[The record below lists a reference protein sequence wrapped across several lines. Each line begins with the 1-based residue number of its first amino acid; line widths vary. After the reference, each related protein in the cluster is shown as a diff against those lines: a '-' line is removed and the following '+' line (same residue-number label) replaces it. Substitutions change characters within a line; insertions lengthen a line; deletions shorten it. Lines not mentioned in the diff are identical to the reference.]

1 MTERPRGFFER
12 FTEPFTDRAKAKIG
26 EVEDKVRSSVQ
37 AEIDAVGRAVKA
49 KAVEARPSAIAFS
62 AAGLAAFF
70 GAALLITAAVV
81 GLAHAVPLWA
91 ALLIVAG
98 VLLLGSAAAAAWGK
112 AHLPVTPRVAPPA
125 LPHPAEEQVH
135 PWAD

>member
-1 MTERPRGFFER
+1 MTERPRGFFDR
-12 FTEPFTDRAKAKIG
+12 FTEPFTDRAKAKFG

-49 KAVEARPSAIAFS
+49 KAVEARPSAIAF
-62 AAGLAAFF
+62 ATAGLAAFF

-91 ALLIVAG
+91 AVLIVAG
-98 VLLLGSAAAAAWGK
+98 VLLAFSAAAAAWGK
-112 AHLPVTPRVAPPA
+112 AHLPAAPRVEPPA
-125 LPHPAEEQVH
+125 PPHPAEEQVH